1 MIKYEKSK
9 YKAVAV
15 KNFVL
20 ADDDYCVAS
29 VNANLEPDQDMAV
42 CIGME
47 FEYFFSNEDSHFIYS
62 QEYTY
67 GFWVAK
73 ELVDIKEVVRWINHP
88 LTNGQTVA
96 VKYFAMHM

>member
-1 MIKYEKSK
+1 MINYEKSK

-20 ADDDYCVAS
+20 SDDDYCIAN
-29 VNANLEPDQDMAV
+29 VNDDGEPVHDMAV
-42 CIGME
+42 RIGME

-62 QEYTY
+62 HEYTY

-73 ELVDIKEVVRWINHP
+73 ELVEIKEVVRWINHP
-88 LTNGQTVA
+88 LTNG
-96 VKYFAMHM
+96 